1 MPGLTTFDQ
10 LLSFLAENKFP
21 HAVDRAHQVVELPS
35 KAAPLPGNLL
45 IRWETRLPFVQFIQF
60 MIDDVPA
67 ARLPDLE
74 AAVARINCAL
84 ELPGVGIDHAR
95 SRLFFRLTMPVFAPE
110 GIAPTTF
117 HRMGQACVAQARD
130 LYDAFKA
137 VVDGQPG
144 AEIERIA
151 REKRAAR
158 PQAEGGSG
166 A

>member
-10 LLSFLAENKFP
+10 LLAFLAENKFP

-45 IRWETRLPFVQFIQF
+45 VRWEKRLPFVQFIQF
-60 MIDDVPA
+60 MIDDIPE
-67 ARLPDLE
+67 ARLGELE
-74 AAVARINCAL
+74 GAIARINCAL
-84 ELPGVGIDHAR
+84 EVPGLGLDHAR
-95 SRLFFRLTMPVFAPE
+95 RRLYFRLTMPVFAPE

-117 HRMGQACVAQARD
+117 HRMGQACVAQAKD
-130 LYDAFKA
+130 LRDAFQA

-151 REKRAAR
+151 REKHAAR
-158 PQAEGGSG
+158 PQAEGGSE

>member
-45 IRWETRLPFVQFIQF
+45 IRWEKRLPFVQFIQF

-67 ARLPDLE
+67 ARIQELE
-74 AAVARINCAL
+74 GAIARINCAL
-84 ELPGVGIDHAR
+84 EVPGVGLDHAR
-95 SRLFFRLTMPVFAPE
+95 RRLYFRLTMPVFAPE
-110 GIAPTTF
+110 GIAATTF
-117 HRMGQACVAQARD
+117 HRMGQACVAQAKD
-130 LYDAFKA
+130 LHAAFQA
-137 VVDGQPG
+137 VVDGNPG

-158 PQAEGGSG
+158 PQAEGGSE